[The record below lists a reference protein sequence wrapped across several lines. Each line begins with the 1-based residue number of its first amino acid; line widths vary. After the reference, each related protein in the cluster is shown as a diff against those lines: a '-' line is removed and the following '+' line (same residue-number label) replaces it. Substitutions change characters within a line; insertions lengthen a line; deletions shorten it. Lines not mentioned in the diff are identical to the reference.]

1 MSVMNWIKQQTTNMQ
16 TEIGQFRNKDMM
28 EGIVAGCA
36 LVAYADGSASSAEKQ
51 KMLGF
56 IKQSETLKVFD
67 TDDVIKTFEKYIGKF
82 EFDHGIGRGEA
93 LAAIVK
99 MKTKP
104 DPAPLLVRV
113 CIAIGSSDGNFDEQ
127 ERQAV
132 TTICHELGLNPKNFD
147 L

>member
-1 MSVMNWIKQQTTNMQ
+1 MSVMNWIKQQTTNVQ
-16 TEIGQFRNKDMM
+16 TEIGKFRNKDMM

-36 LVAYADGSASSAEKQ
+36 LVAYADGNASSAEKQ

-56 IKQSETLKVFD
+56 IKQSETLKVFE

-99 MKTKP
+99 MKNKP
-104 DPAPLLVRV
+104 DQAQLLVRV
-113 CIAIGSSDGNFDEQ
+113 CIAIGSSDGNFDEH

>member
-16 TEIGQFRNKDMM
+16 TEIGKFRNKEMM

-56 IKQSETLKVFD
+56 IKQSETLKVFE

-104 DPAPLLVRV
+104 DQAQLLVRV
-113 CIAIGSSDGNFDEQ
+113 CIAIGGSDGNFDEH
-127 ERQAV
+127 ERQSV
-132 TTICHELGLNPKNFD
+132 TTICHELGLDPKNFD